1 MAILAGRGYAMIN
14 VGDGTVE
21 LQEWNVERLADL
33 SFEFHSYVGLNY
45 NKNGEIN
52 KSKGAVFLIM
62 RLSDPGA
69 VNERMLYRMGRTG
82 LPGSGNDLLQTEWD
96 ARASSTFFR
105 FDEILKEFFS

>member
-14 VGDGTVE
+14 IGDGTVE

-33 SFEFHSYVGLNY
+33 TFEWHSYVGLNY
-45 NKNGEIN
+45 NKSGEIN

-62 RLSDPGA
+62 RLSDPGKIE
-69 VNERMLYRMGRTG
+69 ERMLYRMGRTG

-96 ARASSTFFR
+96 ARASNPFFR
-105 FDEILKEFFS
+105 FDEVLKEFFG